1 MALQAETV
9 VATRLVTY
17 DKNTCQQCQAW
28 LLAPDWS
35 EYLNER
41 CVRHAWSCESCG
53 YEFETVVFFPVP
65 QAAAA

>member
-1 MALQAETV
+1 MALQAETT

-35 EYLNER
+35 EFLNER
-41 CVRHAWSCESCG
+41 CVRHARSCESCG
-53 YEFETVVFFPVP
+53 YDFETVVFFPVP